1 MTQCNSLN
9 VKPSN
14 SQLNKLKPAI
24 KNETKVVLRLSS
36 NIIGNSDDK
45 TNFPH
50 KLLLTKRQ
58 VSNLRKALQI
68 IQQLILGYQKL
79 NCQKQCNQEDFLLD
93 YLVYY

>member
-1 MTQCNSLN
+1 MRQCNSLN

-14 SQLNKLKPAI
+14 SQFNKLKPAI

-36 NIIGNSDDK
+36 NIIENSDNK
-45 TNFPH
+45 INFPH

-68 IQQLILGYQKL
+68 IQQLVLGYQKL

-93 YLVYY
+93 YLVCY